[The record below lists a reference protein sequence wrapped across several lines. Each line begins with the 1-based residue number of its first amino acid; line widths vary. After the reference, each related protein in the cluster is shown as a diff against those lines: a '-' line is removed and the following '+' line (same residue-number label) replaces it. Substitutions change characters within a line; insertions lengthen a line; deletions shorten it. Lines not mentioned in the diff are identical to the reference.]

1 MQHILNM
8 SKRLS
13 IVYEQG
19 LLTFSFMESSILT
32 VMFIFNFFLVCKLC
46 LFFWNILYFW
56 YSDDF
61 GGYLVAYFERWVL
74 TLGYFSDVFLLSS
87 KLYKSGL
94 HMIPHFEQEQY
105 SIRGFLELVSV
116 KCSCLTTMQ
125 MTQFWSANYIC
136 LVHELKF
143 LF

>member
-1 MQHILNM
+1 MPLFLEH
-8 SKRLS
+8 
-13 IVYEQG
+13 
-19 LLTFSFMESSILT
+19 
-32 VMFIFNFFLVCKLC
+32 FIFLIQWWFWRFFSK
-46 LFFWNILYFW
+46 
-56 YSDDF
+56 
-61 GGYLVAYFERWVL
+61 VAYFERWVL

-143 LF
+143 LFQTCRKFWVIFTYSSVFGSVFVGTFWRLWKLVLLG